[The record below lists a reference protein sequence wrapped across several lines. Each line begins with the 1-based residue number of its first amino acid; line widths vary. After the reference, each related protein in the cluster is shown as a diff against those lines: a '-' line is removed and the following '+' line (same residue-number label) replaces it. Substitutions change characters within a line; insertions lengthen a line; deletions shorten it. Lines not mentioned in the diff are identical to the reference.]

1 MLLVARST
9 NLINFCDE
17 GNNPL
22 HALLLFGTATPPVN
36 PLPGSIDP
44 SLLAGVMI
52 AGLGLGGQ
60 FRGCRERLIPLHFG
74 SGEIKWTGMMQGRLS
89 RLTSR
94 KTYFVG

>member
-9 NLINFCDE
+9 TLINFRDE

-44 SLLAGVMI
+44 LLLAGVMI

-60 FRGCRERLIPLHFG
+60 FRGRRERLILLHSG
-74 SGEIKWTGMMQGRLS
+74 SGEIKWTGMVQGRLS
-89 RLTSR
+89 RLTTR
-94 KTYFVG
+94 KTYLVG